1 MTQLKNGLSRL
12 LPGLLML
19 AMLVW
24 LSFTALSRPLML
36 PDEGRYVGVAW
47 EMVTSG
53 NWLVPHLDGMPYFHK
68 PPLFYWLTAA
78 SLKLWGA
85 HLLASRFASLLGASV
100 LVIGLWWFLNRHL
113 GRRVALLSCLVLLTQ
128 PFFFAGAQFA
138 NLDMLVAS
146 MISLTILL
154 AAESVWQME
163 QQASQSH
170 FLLGMYVFAAA
181 GVLAKGLIGIAL
193 PGVVI
198 LTWLA
203 VTQRLHLLVR
213 LFFLPGILVFLGIT
227 LPWFLLMEQHYHGFL
242 NYFFIHHHFQR
253 FTGTDFNNQQPF
265 WFYVPALLLLT
276 LPSSLWLLR
285 LRLVTIRQ
293 WPARQQ
299 EIVSLLLCWTGAI
312 VVFFSIP
319 LSKPL
324 GYIMPVLPALAAL
337 SAMAM
342 LAGMAATTGL
352 PKKVIATLCLSGL
365 VCVSALLLVNQRA
378 QQLTSYQLGQQL
390 QSRVATGDRLVMLD
404 KYQFDLPFYLKLAQP
419 AWVIN
424 SWQSASGKLKDSWK
438 KELIEAKAFDPS
450 VARQQLLTDSQ
461 LSWQLCQE
469 RSQHTLW
476 LTGRSDAVNRF
487 SILRQQAPVV
497 QVGDHEVW
505 QLTPQRLRQL
515 CTPTSI
521 ADVSVSHHTTQ

>member
-1 MTQLKNGLSRL
+1 
-12 LPGLLML
+12 
-19 AMLVW
+19 
-24 LSFTALSRPLML
+24 
-36 PDEGRYVGVAW
+36 
-47 EMVTSG
+47 
-53 NWLVPHLDGMPYFHK
+53 
-68 PPLFYWLTAA
+68 
-78 SLKLWGA
+78 
-85 HLLASRFASLLGASV
+85 
-100 LVIGLWWFLNRHL
+100 
-113 GRRVALLSCLVLLTQ
+113 
-128 PFFFAGAQFA
+128 
-138 NLDMLVAS
+138 
-146 MISLTILL
+146 
-154 AAESVWQME
+154 
-163 QQASQSH
+163 
-170 FLLGMYVFAAA
+170 
-181 GVLAKGLIGIAL
+181 
-193 PGVVI
+193 
-198 LTWLA
+198 
-203 VTQRLHLLVR
+203 
-213 LFFLPGILVFLGIT
+213 
-227 LPWFLLMEQHYHGFL
+227 
-242 NYFFIHHHFQR
+242 
-253 FTGTDFNNQQPF
+253 
-265 WFYVPALLLLT
+265 
-276 LPSSLWLLR
+276 
-285 LRLVTIRQ
+285 
-293 WPARQQ
+293 
-299 EIVSLLLCWTGAI
+299 
-312 VVFFSIP
+312 
-319 LSKPL
+319 
-324 GYIMPVLPALAAL
+324 MPVLPALAAL

-419 AWVIN
+419 AWVVN
-424 SWQSASGKLKDSWK
+424 SWQSTSGKLKDSWK

-476 LTGRSDAVNRF
+476 ITGRSDAVNRF